1 MEKAGSMQINKGR
14 KQSQPSRQATFID
27 NDFASGFEDS
37 KFEKFKPFV
46 KVLVA
51 LIVIM
56 GIGYGAYV
64 YLGSKANDTTRTAD
78 TSDVESTKMSPLE
91 QCVDEAWNDHETPKE
106 SDPDFYPKLIA
117 GYDAQL
123 ACYDAY
129 PDDEKSDTN
138 RLSIESARKSAIDSS
153 KESPS
158 AVVPVDNPSKETRS
172 NNSSNSKTQP
182 TSGSYDPSKCE
193 PYNDESKMWR
203 IEADKTY
210 AIIQRATDSGSG
222 VSDSVMDA
230 WKDQLD
236 KGNKAYEKFQQCRAN
251 L

>member
-1 MEKAGSMQINKGR
+1 MEIHKKGR
-14 KQSQPSRQATFID
+14 RRDSKPTSSSILLD
-27 NDFASGFEDS
+27 DDFASGFEDG
-37 KFEKFKPFV
+37 KFEKFKTLF
-46 KVLVA
+46 KVFATLVI
-51 LIVIM
+51 LG
-56 GIGYGAYV
+56 GIGYGAYA
-64 YLGSKANDTTRTAD
+64 YLGNKTENATRTAD
-78 TSDVESTKMSPLE
+78 ISQPSSSEMSQLE
-91 QCVDEAWNDHETPKE
+91 QCVDEAWNNHKTPEE
-106 SDPDFYPKLIA
+106 SDPDLYPKLIA

-123 ACYDAY
+123 ACYDTY
-129 PDDEKSDTN
+129 PDENSATN

-158 AVVPVDNPSKETRS
+158 AAVSVDNPSSETRS
-172 NNSSNSKTQP
+172 NSSSNNMTQP
-182 TSGSYDPSKCE
+182 SSSGSYDPSKCE
-193 PYNDESKMWR
+193 RYNDESKMWR
-203 IEADKTY
+203 TEADKTY

>member
-1 MEKAGSMQINKGR
+1 MEIRNKKGNEHTKPAR
-14 KQSQPSRQATFID
+14 SSSLFD
-27 NDFASGFEDS
+27 DDFASGFEDS
-37 KFEKFKPFV
+37 KFEKFKPLV

-51 LIVIM
+51 LVVVT

-64 YLGSKANDTTRTAD
+64 YLGSKANDTARTVD
-78 TSDVESTKMSPLE
+78 TSKVESAKMSPLE
-91 QCVDEAWNDHETPKE
+91 QCVDKVWNDHETPKE

-123 ACYDAY
+123 ACYDTHS
-129 PDDEKSDTN
+129 DDERSASN
-138 RLSIESARKSAIDSS
+138 RLSIESARKSAVDSS

-158 AVVPVDNPSKETRS
+158 AAVSVDTPSSETRS
-172 NNSSNSKTQP
+172 NSSSNNMTQP
-182 TSGSYDPSKCE
+182 SSSGSYDPSKCE
-193 PYNDESKMWR
+193 RYNDESKMWR
-203 IEADKTY
+203 TEADKTY